1 MALRSPTRF
10 FSGTISPLFCVSSKE
25 NRLTNNDVAGMAETK
40 DRSEREDHRD
50 RPEGKLPLPPDNPAN
65 ASPITRRKEAPSS
78 VAQERLWFLD
88 QLEPGSTVYNVPGA
102 LRIRGPLKVAALEQ
116 SLNEIIRRH
125 DALRTTFSVVEGELL
140 QIISS
145 SLNLSLPVVDLTD
158 SSNREREEKAR
169 RLAGDEA
176 RRPFDL
182 ARGPLLRAT
191 LLRLGEEDHVLLLN
205 MHSIVSDS
213 WSMGVLYHELSVL
226 YEAFL
231 NAQPSSLP
239 DLPIQY
245 GDFAV
250 WQREWLQGEVLEKQL
265 SYWKKHLENVST
277 LQLPTDRPRP
287 AVQSFRGER
296 RSIEL
301 SEELAQGLKALSR
314 NEGVTLF
321 MTLLAAFQTLLHR
334 YTGQNDVVVGSPIAG
349 RNRAEIEGLI
359 GFFVNTVILRTNISG
374 NPTFQALLARV
385 REMALGAYA
394 HQDLPFEKLVEELQP
409 KRSLSHSPLFQVMFV
424 LQNAPSEALKFGGL
438 SVSPVSVDSETAE
451 FDLFLSMSESTKGI
465 KASLE
470 YNTDL
475 FDAATIDRMLG
486 HFQVLLK
493 GIVDY
498 PEVPIGILPL
508 LTDAER
514 HQLVSEWNETKT
526 DYPRNK
532 SIHQLLE
539 EQAERTPN
547 ATAAVFE
554 DQNLS
559 YRELNQQAN
568 QLGHYLIELGVGPE
582 VLVAICVE
590 RSFEMVVGM
599 LGILKAGGAY
609 VPLDPSYP
617 KERLAFMLEDTK
629 AVVLLTQERLVENL
643 PEHGGRVVCLD
654 KDWEEIAQQGNDNP
668 TSGITSDNLAYVIY
682 TSGSTGKPKGVAIE
696 HRSAVALLS
705 WAHTVFTPEDMA
717 GVLAST
723 SICFDLSVFELFAP
737 LTSGGKVILAQNA
750 LALAALPAPSPVTFV
765 NTVPS
770 AIAELLRLNG
780 IPSSVCTIGL
790 AGESL
795 KSSLVKDIYERTSAT
810 KVYDLYGP
818 TENTTYSTFTL
829 RSGTGPQTIGTPILN
844 TQIYILDCNLQPVPI
859 GVSGELHI
867 GGDGLARAYLNR
879 PELTAEKV
887 IPNPFTK
894 EPGERVYKTG
904 DLARYLAD
912 GNIEL
917 LGRLD
922 NQVKT
927 RGFRIELGEVEA
939 LLNQHPG
946 VQDSVV
952 VSREDKSGEKHL
964 VAYIVPR
971 RQFETAVSNSRWS
984 ESQNE
989 QISNWE
995 MLFEETFADAREPE
1009 DPTTNTAGVNSSY
1022 TNAPV
1027 PAAESREWVDHA
1039 ANRVLSLKPNRVL
1052 DIGCG
1057 LGRTLFRVAPQCLRY
1072 WGTDFSQVAL
1082 DYVERHL
1089 DLLGNKREVVKLTR
1103 ARADDFSA
1111 IPKSHFDTV
1120 VINGVVQYLP
1130 HIDHLVKFLESALS
1144 AIEPGGVIFVGDVRS
1159 LPLLEA
1165 FQLSVDLYQAA
1176 DDLPTDLLWQRVRR
1190 NIAQDEEL
1198 VIDPTF
1204 FEVLPHSLR
1213 RISCVDILLK
1223 RGWAQN
1229 ELTRFRYDVILY
1241 VEPQAQPHPN
1251 IPWLDWVKEKLTL
1264 GLLRQ
1269 RLADQPE
1276 ALGIAGVPNARV
1288 LPEFRTAASLAKG
1301 GQPTTASE
1309 LRHAI
1314 ETMRENAFHPEAFW
1328 ALEDDLPYSVDIT
1341 WSRTGAE
1348 FFDVFLKR
1356 RSLNGGRRSPASFP
1370 EKTITPRPRSSYA
1383 HNPID
1388 VKLSRAL
1395 RSSLRSLVGKTLP
1408 SHMMP
1413 SAFVFLDSLP
1423 RSPNGKVDR
1432 NALPAPYL
1440 TGFEL
1445 EQYFIAPQ
1453 TSIEKVLG
1461 QIWAELLGLEQ
1472 IGIHANFFDLGGHS
1486 LLATQVMSRL
1496 RGEFQVELP
1505 LRTLFEQPTIADLA
1519 LVITEMQAAKAEQ
1532 TNVLRILAEIESLS
1546 EEETKRLIPQHS
1558 EPKKI

>member
-1 MALRSPTRF
+1 
-10 FSGTISPLFCVSSKE
+10 
-25 NRLTNNDVAGMAETK
+25 MAETK
-40 DRSEREDHRD
+40 DPSEREDQFYS
-50 RPEGKLPLPPDNPAN
+50 PEGTQPLPLDNPEV
-65 ASPITRRKEAPSS
+65 ASQILRCPSPREARSS
-78 VAQERLWFLD
+78 LGQDRLWFLD
-88 QLEPGSTVYNVPGA
+88 QLEPGSTVYGVADA
-102 LRIRGPLKVAALEQ
+102 LRIRGPLEVPALER
-116 SLNEIIRRH
+116 SFNEIIRRH
-125 DALRTTFSVVEGELL
+125 DVLRTTFSVVEGKLL
-140 QIISS
+140 QIIAA
-145 SLNLSLPVVDLTD
+145 SLHLSLPVVDLTD
-158 SSNREREEKAR
+158 SSNREREDKAR

-205 MHSIVSDS
+205 LHRIVSDNG
-213 WSMGVLYHELSVL
+213 SMGVLYRELSVL
-226 YEAFL
+226 YEAFS
-231 NAQPSSLP
+231 NAQPSPLP

-265 SYWKKHLENVST
+265 SYWKKQLENVAT

-296 RSIEL
+296 QSIQL

-314 NEGVTLF
+314 KEGVTLF

-359 GFFVNTVILRTNISG
+359 GFFVNTVILRTNLSG

-409 KRSLSHSPLFQVMFV
+409 KRSLSQSPLFQVMFV
-424 LQNAPSEALKFGGL
+424 LQNAPSEAPKFGGL
-438 SVSPVSVDSETAE
+438 SASRVSVDSETAE
-451 FDLFLSMSESTKGI
+451 FDLFLSMSESTQGI

-470 YNTDL
+470 YSTDL

-498 PEVPIGILPL
+498 PEGPIGTLPL
-508 LTDAER
+508 LTEAER
-514 HQLVSEWNETKT
+514 HQLVNEWNDTKT

-547 ATAAVFE
+547 ATAVVFK

-582 VLVAICVE
+582 VLVGICVE

-629 AVVLLTQERLVENL
+629 AAVLLTQQRLVENL
-643 PEHGGRVVCLD
+643 PEYSGRVVCLD

-682 TSGSTGKPKGVAIE
+682 TSGSAGKPKGVSIE

-705 WAHTVFTPEDMA
+705 WARTVFTPEDMA

-737 LTSGGKVILAQNA
+737 LTSAGKVILAQDA
-750 LALAALPAPSPVTFV
+750 LALAALPAALQVTLV

-770 AIAELLRLNG
+770 AIAELLRTNA

-790 AGESL
+790 AGEPL
-795 KSSLVKDIYERTSAT
+795 KSRLVKDIYERTPAT

-818 TENTTYSTFTL
+818 SEDTTYSTFAL
-829 RSGTGPQTIGTPILN
+829 RTGMGSQTIGTPILN

-867 GGDGLARAYLNR
+867 GGDGLARGYLNR
-879 PELTAEKV
+879 PELTAEKF

-894 EPGERVYKTG
+894 EPGARVYKTG
-904 DLARYLAD
+904 DLGRYLAD
-912 GNIEL
+912 GNIEF

-922 NQVKT
+922 NQVKI

-939 LLNQHPG
+939 SLSQHPG
-946 VQDSVV
+946 VQDNVV

-971 RQFETAVSNSRWS
+971 QQFETALSVSSWA
-984 ESQNE
+984 ELQNE
-989 QISNWE
+989 EISNWE
-995 MLFEETFADAREPE
+995 TLFEQTFADARESE

-1039 ANRVLSLKPNRVL
+1039 AKRVLSLKPNRVL

-1089 DLLGNKREVVKLTR
+1089 DLLGNKRGVVKLIR
-1103 ARADDFSA
+1103 ARADDFNC

-1120 VINGVVQYLP
+1120 VINGVIQYLP
-1130 HIDHLVKFLESALS
+1130 HIDHLVNVLEGALS
-1144 AIEPGGVIFVGDVRS
+1144 AVEAGGVIFVGDVRS

-1165 FQLSVDLYQAA
+1165 FQLSVDLCQSPDA
-1176 DDLPTDLLWQRVRR
+1176 LPTDLLWQRVRR
-1190 NIAQDEEL
+1190 NIARDEEL
-1198 VIDPTF
+1198 IIDPMF
-1204 FEVLPHSLR
+1204 FKALRHSLH

-1229 ELTRFRYDVILY
+1229 ELTRFRYDVVLY
-1241 VEPQAQPHPN
+1241 VEPQNQPDHN

-1276 ALGIAGVPNARV
+1276 ALGIAGVPNSRV
-1288 LPEFRTAASLAKG
+1288 LPEVRAAAGLARG
-1301 GQPTTASE
+1301 DRPPRAIE

-1341 WSRTGAE
+1341 WSRAGAE

-1356 RSLNGGRRSPASFP
+1356 RSLNGSRRSPASFP
-1370 EKTITPRPRSSYA
+1370 EKTITPRPWRSYA

-1388 VKLSRAL
+1388 VKLRRVL

-1408 SHMMP
+1408 SYMMP
-1413 SAFVFLDSLP
+1413 SVFVFLDALP

-1432 NALPAPYL
+1432 NALPAPDL
-1440 TGFEL
+1440 ADFEL
-1445 EQYFIAPQ
+1445 EQYFIAPR
-1453 TSIEKVLG
+1453 TSIEKALG
-1461 QIWAELLGLEQ
+1461 QIWAELLGVEQ

-1486 LLATQVMSRL
+1486 LLAMRVTSRL
-1496 RGEFQVELP
+1496 LGEFQVELP
-1505 LRTLFEQPTIADLA
+1505 LRTFFEQPTIAGLA
-1519 LVITEMQAAKAEQ
+1519 LVIAEMQAAKAEQ
-1532 TNVLRILAEIESLS
+1532 TDVLDILAEIESLS
-1546 EEETKRLIPQHS
+1546 EDEAKRLIARHS
-1558 EPKKI
+1558 EPKMI

>member
-1 MALRSPTRF
+1 
-10 FSGTISPLFCVSSKE
+10 
-25 NRLTNNDVAGMAETK
+25 MAETK
-40 DRSEREDHRD
+40 ERSEREDQFFYS
-50 RPEGKLPLPPDNPAN
+50 PEGTLSLPLDNPEE
-65 ASPITRRKEAPSS
+65 ASQILRCPSRKEAPPSFG
-78 VAQERLWFLD
+78 QERLWFLD
-88 QLEPGSTVYNVPGA
+88 QLQPGSTVYNVSDA
-102 LRIRGPLKVAALEQ
+102 LRINGPLKVAALER

-125 DALRTTFSVVEGELL
+125 DALRTTFSVVEGKLL

-145 SLNLSLPVVDLTD
+145 SLNLSLPVVDL
-158 SSNREREEKAR
+158 SNREQEDKAR
-169 RLAGDEA
+169 RFAGEEA

-205 MHSIVSDS
+205 MHHIVSDS
-213 WSMGVLYHELSVL
+213 WSMGVLYRELSVL
-226 YEAFL
+226 YETFL
-231 NAQPSSLP
+231 NARPSPLP

-245 GDFAV
+245 GDLAV
-250 WQREWLQGEVLEKQL
+250 WQREWLQREVLEKQL
-265 SYWKKHLENVST
+265 SYWKNQLENFST

-287 AVQSFRGER
+287 ALQSFRGER
-296 RSIEL
+296 QSIEL

-314 NEGVTLF
+314 SEGVTLF

-349 RNRAEIEGLI
+349 RNRAEMKGLI
-359 GFFVNTVILRTNISG
+359 GLFVNTVILRTNVSG
-374 NPTFQALLARV
+374 NQTFQELLARV
-385 REMALGAYA
+385 RDTALEAYT

-451 FDLFLSMSESTKGI
+451 FDLFLSMSESTQGI

-486 HFQVLLK
+486 HFRVLLK
-493 GIVDY
+493 GIVDH
-498 PEVPIGILPL
+498 PEVPIGTLLL
-508 LTDAER
+508 LTEAER
-514 HQLVSEWNETKT
+514 HQLVSEWNDTKT
-526 DYPRNK
+526 DYPKNK
-532 SIHQLLE
+532 SIHQLFE
-539 EQAERTPN
+539 EQAERTPD

-554 DQNLS
+554 DQKLS

-568 QLGHYLIELGVGPE
+568 QLGHYLIKLGVGPE
-582 VLVAICVE
+582 ALVGICVE
-590 RSFEMVVGM
+590 RSFKLVVAM

-609 VPLDPSYP
+609 LPLDPSYP
-617 KERLAFMLEDTK
+617 KERLVFMLEDTK
-629 AVVLLTQERLVENL
+629 AVVLLTQERLAENL
-643 PEHGGRVVCLD
+643 PELGGRVVCLD

-705 WAHTVFTPEDMA
+705 WAHTVFTPEDMT

-750 LALAALPAPSPVTFV
+750 LALAALPAASQVTLV

-770 AIAELLRLNG
+770 AMAELLRVNG
-780 IPSSVCTIGL
+780 IPSSVYTISL
-790 AGESL
+790 AGEPL

-818 TENTTYSTFTL
+818 SEATTYSTFAL
-829 RSGTGPQTIGTPILN
+829 RTRTGAQTIGRPIVN
-844 TQIYILDCNLQPVPI
+844 TQIYILDCNLQPAPI

-867 GGDGLARAYLNR
+867 GGHGLARGYINR
-879 PELTAEKV
+879 PELTAEKF
-887 IPNPFTK
+887 IPDPFRK

-904 DLARYLAD
+904 DLARYLPD

-922 NQVKT
+922 NQVKI
-927 RGFRIELGEVEA
+927 RGFRIELGEIEA
-939 LLNQHPG
+939 SLNQHPG

-952 VSREDKSGEKHL
+952 VATENKSGEKHL
-964 VAYIVPR
+964 VAYIVPKQ
-971 RQFETAVSNSRWS
+971 QFETAVSDIPWA
-984 ESQNE
+984 ELQNG

-1027 PAAESREWVDHA
+1027 PPEESREWVDHA
-1039 ANRVLSLKPNRVL
+1039 ANRILSLKPNCAL

-1057 LGRTLFRVAPQCLRY
+1057 LGRTLFRVAPKCKQY

-1082 DYVERHL
+1082 DYVEQHL
-1089 DLLGNKREVVKLTR
+1089 DLLGNKRGVVKLIR
-1103 ARADDFSA
+1103 ARADDFSC
-1111 IPKSHFDTV
+1111 IPKGQFDTV
-1120 VINGVVQYLP
+1120 VMNGVIQYLP
-1130 HIDHLVKFLESALS
+1130 HLDHLVNVLEGALS
-1144 AIEPGGVIFVGDVRS
+1144 VVEPGGVIFVGDVRS

-1165 FQLSVDLYQAA
+1165 FQLSVDLYQSPDA
-1176 DDLPTDLLWQRVRR
+1176 LPTDLLWQRLRR
-1190 NIAQDEEL
+1190 NIARDEEL
-1198 VIDPTF
+1198 IIDPMF
-1204 FEVLPHSLR
+1204 FKALGHSLQ

-1241 VEPQAQPHPN
+1241 VEPQIQPQQN

-1276 ALGIAGVPNARV
+1276 ALGILGVPNARV
-1288 LPEFRTAASLAKG
+1288 LPEFRAAASLAKG
-1301 GQPTTASE
+1301 GQPTTVIA

-1348 FFDVFLKR
+1348 FFDIFLKR
-1356 RSLNGGRRSPASFP
+1356 RSLNGSRRSPASFP
-1370 EKTITPRPRSSYA
+1370 EKTITPRPWRSYA

-1388 VKLSRAL
+1388 VKLNQTF

-1408 SHMMP
+1408 SYMMP
-1413 SAFVFLDSLP
+1413 SAFVFLNSLP

-1432 NALPAPYL
+1432 NALPAPDL
-1440 TGFEL
+1440 TGFEH
-1445 EQYFIAPQ
+1445 EQNFTAPQ
-1453 TSIEKVLG
+1453 TSIEKDLR
-1461 QIWAELLGLEQ
+1461 QIWADLLGLEQ
-1472 IGIHANFFDLGGHS
+1472 VGIHANFFDLGGHS
-1486 LLATQVMSRL
+1486 LLAMQVMSRL
-1496 RGEFQVELP
+1496 QDKFQVELP
-1505 LRTLFEQPTIADLA
+1505 LRTFFEQPTIAALA

-1532 TNVLRILAEIESLS
+1532 TDVSHILAEIESLS
-1546 EEETKRLIPQHS
+1546 EDEAKKLIAPNS